1 MRLLFV
7 ILAHERPEEAAAL
20 ARALVGGASD
30 ARALVHFDARA
41 GAAPVEAFRAAA
53 AGEPRI
59 EALDERVAT
68 PWGEWGLVAAP
79 LAALRRAEAMA
90 GTWDWTADRVV
101 LLSGACLPCRPLG
114 QLERF
119 LSARPQTEF
128 IEVEDQAWITGGLR
142 SERWKLW
149 FPFNFRTQYR
159 LHRAGVGVQRLL
171 GVSRRFPKGLTP
183 RFGSQWWCLTWET
196 CAAMLAYARAHPER
210 MRFFER
216 VWIPDEMA
224 VQTLVHALVPARRI
238 FGRGL
243 THFQF
248 TDKGKPVVH
257 HDDHLDYVM
266 GLDAFFFRKAA
277 PGATRLR
284 AACLELASAGP
295 KRFGTPVARDG
306 RDTSDYAL
314 KVRAQAG
321 FPMAGRPFH
330 AAQAAPAA
338 DAVLGRARTPYTV
351 VVGPPARTR
360 AVLARLGEAGL
371 VALGEAFAPGWC
383 DLGEGREVFEGMR
396 PEHWRIRD
404 MHPALWLARLAGR
417 GGGRTAL
424 GWSPL
429 HAPALLGAVLRD
441 PRAVVVNA
449 LPRTGD
455 EDDDLV
461 AFAEACADEAHHGS
475 PPSARL
481 GVDPVARVRAWLD
494 EAGARNLWRQ
504 LALGPGDA
512 GTDATRATLLAMP
525 WAPDPDR
532 LADARRRSFEASL
545 LRLDAASRPAGEA
558 VRAGLQAAWADWHAA
573 GAPAREGAA

>member
-1 MRLLFV
+1 T
-7 ILAHERPEEAAAL
+7 ARPE
-20 ARALVGGASD
+20 
-30 ARALVHFDARA
+30 
-41 GAAPVEAFRAAA
+41 
-53 AGEPRI
+53 
-59 EALDERVAT
+59 
-68 PWGEWGLVAAP
+68 
-79 LAALRRAEAMA
+79 M
-90 GTWDWTADRVV
+90 
-101 LLSGACLPCRPLG
+101 
-114 QLERF
+114 
-119 LSARPQTEF
+119 EF
-128 IEVEDQAWITGGLR
+128 IEVEDHAWITGGLR

-159 LHRAGVGVQRLL
+159 LHKTSVGVQRLL

-257 HDDHLDYVM
+257 HDDHLDYVL

-284 AACLELASAGP
+284 AACLDLAGAGP
-295 KRFGTPVARDG
+295 KRFGAPVARDG
-306 RDTSDYAL
+306 RDTADYAL

-321 FPMAGRPFH
+321 FPTAGRPFH

-338 DAVLGRARTPYTV
+338 DAVLGCACTPYTV
-351 VVGPPARTR
+351 VVGPPGRTR

-429 HAPALLGAVLRD
+429 HAAPLLGAVLRD

-455 EDDDLV
+455 EDADLL
-461 AFAEACADEAHHGS
+461 AFAEACAGEAHHAS

-481 GVDPVARVRAWLD
+481 GAEPVARVRAWLD
-494 EAGARNLWRQ
+494 AAGALNLWRQ
-504 LALGPGDA
+504 LALGAGDV
-512 GTDATRATLLAMP
+512 GTEATRATLLAMP
-525 WAPDPDR
+525 WAPDPER
-532 LADARRRSFEASL
+532 LAGARRRSFEASL
-545 LRLDAASRPAGEA
+545 LRLDAASPPAGEA
-558 VRAGLQAAWADWHAA
+558 VRGGLEAAWADWHAA
-573 GAPAREGAA
+573 ATREGAA